1 MAGANPQLV
10 RDFTPNRLANQC
22 ATETLRPGQSTSPQF
37 QAGSVAP
44 PQTGVFGRGIL
55 ANVHDSQL
63 MSQPVLLRAGVS
75 IAAVRVL
82 QTFFPALIAVAALH
96 VVARAMGI
104 PFGSHLLML
113 ATLSAIL
120 VTFTFRPR
128 TDQATP
134 LDFSA
139 AEVIV
144 VALNRWLVTLGL
156 LALVQLITGFATG
169 IPDDLLL
176 TWAILAGV
184 AIVICHLLLVIAE
197 RGTVFT
203 RDNERSAVILGVNT
217 VSLALANRLKNRPE
231 YLTQVVGFFDD
242 RSVDRLEP
250 TGHLPVLGGIPDLT
264 EYVKR
269 EGIEIIFIALPLR
282 HVRRVMELLD
292 DLRDSTASIYYVPD
306 VFVFDLIQSRSS
318 DIGGVPIVAMCE
330 TPFSG
335 YHGVIKRMLDIAF
348 TIPILLVALPVMAI
362 IALAVKATSP
372 GPVIFKQRRYGLDG
386 QDILVYK
393 FRSMFVTEDG
403 HGLKQATK
411 DDARITPVGKFLRRT
426 SLDELPQLFNVIQGT
441 MSLVGPRPHA
451 VAHNEMYRRVIKGYM
466 LRHKVLP
473 GITGL
478 AQINGCRGETAEL
491 EQMQARVN
499 YDLDYLRQWTPWLD
513 LRILVRTALQMMRG
527 DKRAY

>member
-1 MAGANPQLV
+1 
-10 RDFTPNRLANQC
+10 
-22 ATETLRPGQSTSPQF
+22 
-37 QAGSVAP
+37 
-44 PQTGVFGRGIL
+44 
-55 ANVHDSQL
+55 

-82 QTFFPALIAVAALH
+82 QAIFPALIAALTLRL
-96 VVARAMGI
+96 VARAMGAD
-104 PFGSHLLML
+104 FDSGMVML

-120 VTFTFRPR
+120 VTFAFRAR
-128 TDQATP
+128 ADQTLP

-139 AEVIV
+139 GETLL
-144 VALNRWLVTLGL
+144 VALNRWLVTLAIL
-156 LALVQLITGFATG
+156 TLVQLITGFASG
-169 IPDDLLL
+169 IQDDVLA
-176 TWAILAGV
+176 TWALISGFV
-184 AIVICHLLLVIAE
+184 IMICHVLLVLAE

-217 VSLALANRLKNRPE
+217 VSLLLANRLRTRSE
-231 YLTQVVGFFDD
+231 YLTHVVGFFDD
-242 RSVDRLEP
+242 RSADRLEP
-250 TGHLPVLGGIPDLT
+250 TGNIPLLGGIPDLLS
-264 EYVKR
+264 YVKR
-269 EGIEIIFIALPLR
+269 EGIDIIFIALPLR
-282 HVRRVMELLD
+282 HIRRVMTLLD

-335 YHGVIKRMLDIAF
+335 YRGVIKRMTDIVF
-348 TIPILLVALPVMAI
+348 TLPILLVALPVMAI
-362 IALAVKATSP
+362 IAVLVKVSSS
-372 GPVIFKQRRYGLDG
+372 GPAIFKQRRYGLDG

-393 FRSMFVTEDG
+393 FRSMYVTEDG
-403 HGLKQATK
+403 HGVKQATR
-411 DDARITPVGKFLRRT
+411 DDSRITAVGRFLRRT
-426 SLDELPQLFNVIQGT
+426 SLDELPQLFNVLQGT

-451 VAHNEMYRRVIKGYM
+451 VSHNEMYRRLIKGYM

-478 AQINGCRGETAEL
+478 AQINGCRGETSEL
-491 EQMQARVN
+491 DQMQARVN

-513 LRILVRTALQMMRG
+513 LRILVRTVFQVLRG